1 MLVEHKYIASFL
13 DWDMCITKLFK
24 IARKGL
30 TAYCI
35 WVAYDDNE
43 LVVQSFL
50 FNLISVPL
58 AFTFHALPYCS
69 FKLHVQILL
78 ISLQYSIVSSFSPLY
93 TQCLA
98 AYETW

>member
-1 MLVEHKYIASFL
+1 MLVERKYIASFL
-13 DWDMCITKLFK
+13 DWYMCIAKLFK

-35 WVAYDDNE
+35 WVAYDND

-58 AFTFHALPYCS
+58 AFTFHALPS
-69 FKLHVQILL
+69 V
-78 ISLQYSIVSSFSPLY
+78 LQF
-93 TQCLA
+93 
-98 AYETW
+98 